1 MKPKTKDLILKIL
14 IALTFLLF
22 AYALGVIL
30 RHTLPDNVIDA
41 IKRFFWRQLM
51 KEETKDLILSVIIV
65 LIFYLICIRGKLYYC
80 LCTSKKYIRVSEKS
94 LMYKVKN

>member
-1 MKPKTKDLILKIL
+1 MVREMKEETKDLILKIL

-41 IKRFFWRQLM
+41 IKRFFGG
-51 KEETKDLILSVIIV
+51 S
-65 LIFYLICIRGKLYYC
+65 
-80 LCTSKKYIRVSEKS
+80 
-94 LMYKVKN
+94 